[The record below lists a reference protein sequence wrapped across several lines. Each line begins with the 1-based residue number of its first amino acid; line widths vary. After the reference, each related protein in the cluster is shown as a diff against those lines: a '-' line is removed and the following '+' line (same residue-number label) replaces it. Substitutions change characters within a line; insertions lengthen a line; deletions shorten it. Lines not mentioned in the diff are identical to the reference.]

1 MATCAQQ
8 FDEVGAQMAPLGV
21 YILKQ
26 LGVSPT
32 VLGNQPEALIC
43 RAGTAGAN
51 PALKLSPEAQ
61 KFYDRLS
68 FFLNTVADHVPK
80 ARCTHAPG
88 YMNHWVV
95 TADCLMRVPLSV
107 PE

>member
-8 FDEVGAQMAPLGV
+8 FDEIGAQMAPLGV
-21 YILKQ
+21 YILEQ
-26 LGVSPT
+26 LGVSSA

-43 RAGTAGAN
+43 RIATTGAN

-68 FFLNTVADHVPK
+68 WFLNTVADHLPK
-80 ARCTHAPG
+80 THPSLVRPHGMAKR
-88 YMNHWVV
+88 
-95 TADCLMRVPLSV
+95 T
-107 PE
+107 

>member
-8 FDEVGAQMAPLGV
+8 FDEVGAQMAPLAV

-26 LGVSPT
+26 LGVSST

-43 RAGTAGAN
+43 RIATTGAN
-51 PALKLSPEAQ
+51 PNLQLSAEAQ

-80 ARCTHAPG
+80 AHPTLVRPPG
-88 YMNHWVV
+88 M
-95 TADCLMRVPLSV
+95 AKRQ
-107 PE
+107 